1 MYNKN
6 NIIEDLKNIGIKKG
20 DVVLLHSSYKSLGE
34 IEGGAK
40 TFFEA
45 FGAQKPVI
53 AASEHGI
60 IRNLIKRKLHHA

>member
-6 NIIEDLKNIGIKKG
+6 KIIEDLKNIGIKKG
-20 DVVLLHSSYKSLGE
+20 DVVLVHSSYKSLGV

-45 FGAQKPVI
+45 F
-53 AASEHGI
+53 
-60 IRNLIKRKLHHA
+60 